1 MKNILL
7 DYGLR
12 FFYILYTI
20 NTAMLASVKNYSIK
34 QKEKKEWLEFLTCII
49 IVAVVVTTVK
59 ANTLHSSL

>member
-1 MKNILL
+1 
-7 DYGLR
+7 
-12 FFYILYTI
+12 
-20 NTAMLASVKNYSIK
+20 MLASVKNYSIK